1 MSLYSSVAPSHRPD
15 SSRLHGGVSGAA
27 LRVEIA
33 SGDPRRMAAAKVLV
47 KSLVQRPLMGLSLR
61 NALVRP

>member
-15 SSRLHGGVSGAA
+15 SSRLHGGESGAA

-33 SGDPRRMAAAKVLV
+33 NGDPRRMAAAKVLV
-47 KSLVQRPLMGLSLR
+47 KSLVQRPLMGS
-61 NALVRP
+61 

>member
-1 MSLYSSVAPSHRPD
+1 MSLYSSVAPSPRPD
-15 SSRLHGGVSGAA
+15 YSRLHGGESGAA

-33 SGDPRRMAAAKVLV
+33 NGDPRRMAAAKVLV
-47 KSLVQRPLMGLSLR
+47 KSLVQRPLMGLSPR